1 MSCYPV
7 EASES
12 GLCRI
17 AAKEPALNQEERST
31 RPYLWIRQLFETIT
45 LILLMI
51 LAIRLGLQ
59 NFHIEGQSME
69 PTLHN
74 HEYIIVDKAT
84 YLLHPPERGD
94 VIVFHYPVDPQE
106 NFIKRVIAIPGDT
119 ITVIN
124 KTVMI
129 NGVTLQEPYINKND
143 PFTPYPSSQTW
154 HVGTDRYFVMGDN
167 RGNSSDSRQWGF
179 VPRQNIIGK
188 ADLVYWPMDVNNFGL
203 LPDVSS
209 VFAKIHQ

>member
-1 MSCYPV
+1 M
-7 EASES
+7 
-12 GLCRI
+12 
-17 AAKEPALNQEERST
+17 NQEKRST
-31 RPYLWIRQLFETIT
+31 RPYLWVRQLFETIT

-74 HEYIIVDKAT
+74 YEYIIVDKVT

-94 VIVFHYPVDPQE
+94 VIVFHYPVAPQE
-106 NFIKRVIAIPGDT
+106 DFIKRVIAIPGDT
-119 ITVIN
+119 ITIIN

-154 HVGTDRYFVMGDN
+154 HVGIDQYFVMGDN